1 MNTEVSVII
10 ATHNRKAFLSKTLLS
25 FNNQNYS
32 NFEVIVIEDGSKYNQ
47 KQIIQNLNLNY
58 KIKYHY
64 IENRGR
70 AGARN
75 FGISNSNGE
84 ILLFFDDHSQP
95 VTYLIEEHVRNHLKH
110 NKYGGFR
117 GRIEYSD
124 AYKSVVNYRKP
135 RFFENLHN
143 IVVQNSPII
152 NFGTHNLSVRRKIL
166 EDVGTFDEEFTL
178 YGAED
183 QEFGIR
189 IKKAGYKLGYLPK
202 ALVYNIK
209 IPKNTE
215 ATYNRAIESG
225 KMAALLIKKHPEYK
239 GKMGLNIFNNMIYK
253 NDRNYHLYTD
263 YLTKKVSDIDLKT
276 KRKAKF
282 IIYYFSMIEHL
293 K

>member
-1 MNTEVSVII
+1 MDTKVSVII

-25 FNNQNYS
+25 FNNQKYS

-47 KQIIQNLNLNY
+47 KHTIQNLNLNY
-58 KIKYHY
+58 KIKYYY

-95 VTYLIEEHVRNHLKH
+95 LPHLIEEHVRNHLKH

-117 GRIEYSD
+117 GRIESSD
-124 AYKSVVNYRKP
+124 AYTSVANYRKP

-143 IVVQNSPII
+143 IVVQNSPVI
-152 NFGTHNLSVRRKIL
+152 NFGTHNLSVRREIL

-215 ATYNRAIESG
+215 TTYNRAIESG

-239 GKMGLNIFNNMIYK
+239 GKMGLNIFNRMLYANK
-253 NDRNYHLYTD
+253 RNYWLYTSF
-263 YLTKKVSDIDLKT
+263 LKRKVKEEELKKVRKT
-276 KRKAKF
+276 KF
-282 IIYYFSMIEHL
+282 IIYYYSMIEHL